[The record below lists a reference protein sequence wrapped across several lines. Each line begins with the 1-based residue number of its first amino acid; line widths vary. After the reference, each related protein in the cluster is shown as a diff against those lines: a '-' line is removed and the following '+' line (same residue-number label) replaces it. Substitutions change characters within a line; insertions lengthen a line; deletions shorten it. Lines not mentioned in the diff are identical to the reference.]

1 MLPLGSPDRIHVAFD
16 DHRLVAN
23 AGLLLP
29 VTLAQHL
36 GLSELVDNNV
46 DLGETPGRANL
57 GDKLLTLVASA
68 LAAGD
73 CIDDADVLR
82 TGGTASAIGCVV
94 KAPSTLG
101 TFLRSFRWGHVRQLD
116 RVSRELLARAWA
128 AGAGPRTSNN
138 HEPLTIDLDSTI
150 CETYGLGKE
159 GARHHGYTGQRG
171 YHPLLALTWTTGA
184 DTGDVL
190 MARLREGR
198 ANTARGAAY
207 FLRETVGRV
216 RYAGARGQ
224 LTVRADS
231 GFYSHAIVA
240 VCRKLDVRFSITI
253 RQHARL
259 RNIIEA
265 IPEQDWTPILYWM
278 DGAADVAETEYTPFE
293 SQPDAAP
300 ARLIVRRVQP
310 TPGSQLALIADYS
323 YHACITDREGET
335 LQLEADHRR
344 HAEIENAIRDLKY
357 GVGLNHLPSGRFA
370 ANAAWLAV
378 QVMAH
383 NLVWYIGMRQ
393 TDPTWVEENRGPA
406 WSSHPTRIEPE
417 QLPGPIEP
425 ASCKEGP
432 TLTQEVQMGGEPRF
446 VGIDVSKAQV
456 DVAVR
461 PTGRRWVMSY
471 DEAGSKELVSQ
482 MVDLGPAL
490 VLLEATGG
498 LELPLVAALAAAA
511 LPVVVVNPRQ
521 VRDFARATGTLAKTD
536 SLDAAVLAHFADAV
550 RPSVRPLRDAEAQ
563 VLNSLTARRR
573 QVMTM
578 LVSEK
583 NRLGTAISAVRPRI
597 ETHIAWLD
605 QELRDLDQELRQSL
619 RRSPVWREKDDLLRT
634 VPGVGEQLSLTLLA
648 DLPELGALDRRQ
660 IAALV
665 GVAPFNR
672 DSGTL
677 RGRRAVWGGRSR
689 VRGVLY
695 MGTLTATRFNPVI
708 SDFYQRLLEAGKTK
722 KVALVACMRKLL
734 TILNAMVKNSSPW
747 RSSRPAEIAQP
758 S

>member
-1 MLPLGSPDRIHVAFD
+1 M
-16 DHRLVAN
+16 
-23 AGLLLP
+23 
-29 VTLAQHL
+29 
-36 GLSELVDNNV
+36 
-46 DLGETPGRANL
+46 
-57 GDKLLTLVASA
+57 
-68 LAAGD
+68 
-73 CIDDADVLR
+73 
-82 TGGTASAIGCVV
+82 
-94 KAPSTLG
+94 
-101 TFLRSFRWGHVRQLD
+101 
-116 RVSRELLARAWA
+116 
-128 AGAGPRTSNN
+128 
-138 HEPLTIDLDSTI
+138 
-150 CETYGLGKE
+150 
-159 GARHHGYTGQRG
+159 
-171 YHPLLALTWTTGA
+171 
-184 DTGDVL
+184 
-190 MARLREGR
+190 
-198 ANTARGAAY
+198 
-207 FLRETVGRV
+207 
-216 RYAGARGQ
+216 
-224 LTVRADS
+224 
-231 GFYSHAIVA
+231 
-240 VCRKLDVRFSITI
+240 
-253 RQHARL
+253 
-259 RNIIEA
+259 
-265 IPEQDWTPILYWM
+265 
-278 DGAADVAETEYTPFE
+278 
-293 SQPDAAP
+293 
-300 ARLIVRRVQP
+300 RLIVRRVKP
-310 TPGSQLALIADYS
+310 TPGSQLARFANYT
-323 YHACITDREGET
+323 YHGCITDQEGDT
-335 LQLEADHRR
+335 LELDPLELEADHRR
-344 HAEIENAIRDLKY
+344 HAEIENTIRDLKY

-378 QVMAH
+378 QVIAH
-383 NLVWYIGMRQ
+383 NLVWYVGMRQ